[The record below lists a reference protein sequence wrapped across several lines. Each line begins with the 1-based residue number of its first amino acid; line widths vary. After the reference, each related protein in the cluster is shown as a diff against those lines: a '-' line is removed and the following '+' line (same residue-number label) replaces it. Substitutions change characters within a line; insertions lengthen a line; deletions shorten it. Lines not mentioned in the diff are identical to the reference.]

1 MFLSDEA
8 VARLR
13 DAAARPDLP
22 GGRYE
27 LKELAGRGGMGSV
40 FVARDHL
47 LRRDVAI
54 KIAHP
59 VIDGADPGVELE
71 SQILARLEHPGI
83 VPIHDAGVTADG
95 RVFYA
100 MKLVRGRTLA
110 AHLDEVPDLSA
121 RLSIFER
128 VVEAVAFAHASSVVH
143 RDLSP
148 ANVMIGGFG
157 EVLVLDWGVA
167 ALLDGQADEDGLRR
181 GTRGF
186 TAPEQRNPGAER
198 AHPALDVFSLGAILS
213 TLIEGQPAP
222 KRLAAIAAKCQAD
235 EPGLR
240 YEDASALAA
249 DLARFRAGRPVVAY
263 RDTVWDRALVWLSRY
278 GVFAALVIAYLL
290 MRAAF
295 AVLSSR

>member
-1 MFLSDEA
+1 
-8 VARLR
+8 
-13 DAAARPDLP
+13 
-22 GGRYE
+22 
-27 LKELAGRGGMGSV
+27 MGSV

-59 VIDGADPGVELE
+59 VIGGADPGVELE
-71 SQILARLEHPGI
+71 SRILAHLEHPGI

-110 AHLDEVPDLSA
+110 AHIGQTPDLSA

-128 VVEAVAFAHASSVVH
+128 VVEAVAFAHAAGVVH

-167 ALLDGQADEDGLRR
+167 ALLTNQSAGDGLRR

-186 TAPEQRNPGAER
+186 TAPEQRNPGAEP
-198 AHPALDVFSLGAILS
+198 AHPTLDVFSLGAILS
-213 TLIEGQPAP
+213 MLVDGQRAQ

-235 EPGLR
+235 EPGGR
-240 YEDASALAA
+240 YQDASALAA
-249 DLARFRAGRPVVAY
+249 DLARFRAGRPVEAY
-263 RDTVWDRALVWLSRY
+263 RDTIWDRALVWLSRY
-278 GVFAALVIAYLL
+278 GVFAALVLAYLL

-295 AVLSSR
+295 ALLSSR